1 MPDHDPADPFA
12 ETSRPDALRT
22 GAEPRGRRVPLIRIM
37 VLIACIIGFVV
48 LAAQMFVR
56 DGASAQT
63 SGRPSASTPA
73 APPASS
79 GTPSPAQGAS
89 NPVAASASRLSVV
102 AEGQNTI
109 IEITLNRSV
118 PYRIFALT
126 NPTRRLVIDT
136 ARVDFNFRN
145 ASSGRAAGAGAV
157 GGVRFAQKSQTES
170 RFVLDLSQ
178 PVTVTSH
185 TLDNR
190 LGGRVL
196 RITLAPASPAAF
208 AALPLIS
215 EGRMPQAAQASTG
228 SDREPTGP
236 ARKARYVI
244 VIDAG
249 HGGRDP
255 GALNQAQDFF
265 EKQATLAS
273 ALVLRDY
280 LRADRR
286 FDVVLTRTTD
296 VYLTLEQ
303 RITIAR
309 DRNADLFLSL
319 HADAAPPEARVNG
332 ATVYTLSEEGSQRS
346 RRLLNNDNWRIVPES
361 VAGDQEV
368 TDILNDLT
376 RRDTTNQSALFAQTL
391 LTGLG
396 RVGPLTRSSHRVAG
410 FFVLLSPTVP
420 AVLLEMGFM
429 TNLEDEARLRDPQ
442 FRARQMRATADAIIR
457 YFDER
462 PGSAGAAP
470 VGSK

>member
-1 MPDHDPADPFA
+1 MPDRKPEDHRTPFEQSDAPLAGPAH
-12 ETSRPDALRT
+12 
-22 GAEPRGRRVPLIRIM
+22 PRLPLIRIL

-48 LAAQMFVR
+48 FVAQVFVR

-63 SGRPSASTPA
+63 AGNVAATATEA
-73 APPASS
+73 APGGPRRQDAAGGTGIPA
-79 GTPSPAQGAS
+79 
-89 NPVAASASRLSVV
+89 AASATRLTVNADGEATV
-102 AEGQNTI
+102 
-109 IEITLNRSV
+109 IEIALNRAV
-118 PYRIFALT
+118 PYRIFALS

-136 ARVDFNFRN
+136 ARVDFNFRD
-145 ASSGRAAGAGAV
+145 ASSGRASGAGAV

-170 RFVLDLSQ
+170 RFVLDLAQ

-196 RITLAPASPAAF
+196 RITLAPATPEAF

-215 EGRMPQAAQASTG
+215 EGRMPQATQAAPARG
-228 SDREPTGP
+228 ADPRGP

-255 GALNQAQDFF
+255 GALNQAQDFY

-280 LRADRR
+280 LRRDRR
-286 FDVVLTRTTD
+286 FDIVMTRSTD

-309 DRNADLFLSL
+309 DRRADLFISL

-361 VAGDQEV
+361 VADDREV
-368 TDILNDLT
+368 ADILNDLT

-396 RVGPLTRSSHRVAG
+396 EVGPLTRSSHRVAG

-442 FRARQMRATADAIIR
+442 FRDRQMRATANAIIR
-457 YFDER
+457 YFDAR